1 MKNDTTIYFDKQ
13 DESSKLIYAIG
24 LLWSKISGSL
34 DSIFS
39 KYDLNIAKFNI
50 LMVIKHMG
58 NKDGIAQNVI
68 SQKLLVSASNIT
80 KLLDKLEKKE
90 MIIRTSSNNDRRVKL
105 IKITDSASNL
115 LDEVWPLYC
124 AEVMKI
130 TEKIDKKDLAAS
142 QKILLQWLDKL
153 NK

>member
-1 MKNDTTIYFDKQ
+1 
-13 DESSKLIYAIG
+13 
-24 LLWSKISGSL
+24 
-34 DSIFS
+34 
-39 KYDLNIAKFNI
+39 
-50 LMVIKHMG
+50 MVIKHMG

>member
-13 DESSKLIYAIG
+13 DENSKLIYIIG
-24 LLWSKISGSL
+24 LLWSKISCRL
-34 DSIFS
+34 DSVFS

-50 LMVIKHMG
+50 LIVIKHLG
-58 NKDGIAQNVI
+58 NEDGIAQNVI

-80 KLLDKLEKKE
+80 KLLDKLEKNG

-105 IKITDSASNL
+105 IKITDYASKL

-124 AEVMKI
+124 AEVEKI
-130 TEKIDKKDLAAS
+130 TEKLDAKDVAAS

>member
-105 IKITDSASNL
+105 IKITFCDICLVFS
-115 LDEVWPLYC
+115 C
-124 AEVMKI
+124 I
-130 TEKIDKKDLAAS
+130 CI
-142 QKILLQWLDKL
+142 
-153 NK
+153 